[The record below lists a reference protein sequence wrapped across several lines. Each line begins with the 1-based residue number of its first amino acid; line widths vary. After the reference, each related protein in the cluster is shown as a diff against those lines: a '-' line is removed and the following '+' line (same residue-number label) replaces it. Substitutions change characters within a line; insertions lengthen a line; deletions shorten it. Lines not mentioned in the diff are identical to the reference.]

1 MQQSSLSVSHQV
13 SECSLPH
20 IHFTGND
27 GGFRRALTARVEAYL
42 AATGKGRGADTA
54 LALKAVFYAA
64 AMIGLYA
71 MMLAG
76 GSVWWKTGLLS
87 IGYGV
92 SALLLAINIG
102 HDAAHVAVTGNR
114 RIDSA
119 IHRLVF
125 VPIGVDGYLWQMRH
139 LGSHHVFPNV
149 NGCDIDIDENP
160 FLRLSPNHAPK
171 PWQRAQHL
179 FAVPVYM
186 LTLLHSA
193 FWGDFAYLR
202 KRSLA
207 NMRNIAH
214 RRRDVALF
222 FAAKFAYVAINIA
235 VPMLVLPFAWWQVL
249 LGYLAMTAV
258 MSLLFIFLL
267 VGTHFSDGAAFPK
280 PGADGTIAMSWAE
293 HAVATSVD
301 WAPESRIAG
310 LIAGGANA
318 HAAHHLFPRLSH
330 THGAAVTRIVRE
342 TAREFGVAYHET
354 SFSGM
359 VRGHF
364 RHLKAL
370 GQGDP
375 DREGERDDPDRGV
388 HLAPAA

>member
-1 MQQSSLSVSHQV
+1 MAQPSAFGSQKV
-13 SECSLPH
+13 SEYSLPH
-20 IHFTGND
+20 IRFAVKDN
-27 GGFRRALTARVEAYL
+27 GFRRTLTVRVEAYL
-42 AATGKGRGADTA
+42 AATGKGRGIDTA
-54 LALKAVFYAA
+54 LALKTAFYGA

-71 MMLAG
+71 MMLTG
-76 GSVWWKTGLLS
+76 GAVWWKTGLLA
-87 IGYGV
+87 IFYGV
-92 SALLLAINIG
+92 SALLFAINIG
-102 HDAAHVAVTGNR
+102 HDAAHIAVTGNR

-119 IHRLVF
+119 IQRLVF
-125 VPIGVDGYLWQMRH
+125 VPIGIDGYLWQMRH

-160 FLRLSPNHAPK
+160 FLRLSPNHARK

-193 FWGDFAYLR
+193 FWGDFTYLR

-207 NMRNIAH
+207 NMRAITH
-214 RRRDVALF
+214 RPRDIVIF
-222 FAAKFAYVAINIA
+222 FAAKLVYVAINIA

-249 LGYLAMTAV
+249 LGYFAMTAV

-267 VGTHFSDGAAFPK
+267 VGTHFSDSASFPK
-280 PGADGTIAMSWAE
+280 PGADGTIAISWAE
-293 HAVATSVD
+293 HAVATSID
-301 WAPESRIAG
+301 WAPEGRIATF
-310 LIAGGANA
+310 IAGGANA

-330 THGAAVTRIVRE
+330 THSAAVTRIVRE

-354 SFSGM
+354 SFLGM

-364 RHLKAL
+364 RHLKTL
-370 GQGDP
+370 GQRDP
-375 DREGERDDPDRGV
+375 VADITGV
-388 HLAPAA
+388 RV